1 MIVVDTN
8 TLVYFWAP
16 SERKSTIDALFV
28 ADPNWMAPLLWRSE
42 FRNALAAHLRSGIFS
57 LDQILLITKKAEEL
71 MLGREMDVKSVDVMR
86 LVSESNCTAYDCE
99 FVALALELDTLLVT
113 QDKKVLRE
121 FRRVAVTAEDFLS
134 ARKK

>member
-86 LVSESNCTAYDCE
+86 LVSASKCTAYDCE

-121 FRRVAVTAEDFLS
+121 FRSVAVTAEDFLS

>member
-86 LVSESNCTAYDCE
+86 LVSESKCTAYDCE

>member
-86 LVSESNCTAYDCE
+86 LVSESKCTAYDCE
-99 FVALALELDTLLVT
+99 FVALALELDTVLVT

-121 FRRVAVTAEDFLS
+121 FRSVAVTAEDFLS

>member
-86 LVSESNCTAYDCE
+86 LVSESKCTAYDCE

-121 FRRVAVTAEDFLS
+121 FRSVAVTAEDFLS

>member
-1 MIVVDTN
+1 
-8 TLVYFWAP
+8 
-16 SERKSTIDALFV
+16 
-28 ADPNWMAPLLWRSE
+28 MAPLLWRSE

-121 FRRVAVTAEDFLS
+121 FRSVAVTAEDFLS